1 MPGSSGPC
9 LKSQQLRDRGSGFL
23 SLRPVWA
30 TEEVPGQPGIHRET
44 QSQKK
49 KSIRVILA
57 SCVLFLDVYGF
68 LEGFVE
74 FIEECFRVFFFFFG
88 L

>member
-49 KSIRVILA
+49 K
-57 SCVLFLDVYGF
+57 VL
-68 LEGFVE
+68 E
-74 FIEECFRVFFFFFG
+74 
-88 L
+88 